1 MAPAI
6 QAAAT
11 VSPVPVAS
19 EGKAGKALSAD
30 SSASHFAQRMKLEN
44 AVLQAALNRRGSGI
58 GGGGKG
64 GKGGQGGQG
73 GKGGKGGGGYEST
86 TCGDFNARWGCVR
99 GTCLYGHVCRACGSR
114 AHGEWACFVGRGDRA
129 QCGGDG
135 GRERSRDRG
144 NGR

>member
-1 MAPAI
+1 MA
-6 QAAAT
+6 
-11 VSPVPVAS
+11 
-19 EGKAGKALSAD
+19 
-30 SSASHFAQRMKLEN
+30 
-44 AVLQAALNRRGSGI
+44 SGI
-58 GGGGKG
+58 GGG

-73 GKGGKGGGGYEST
+73 GKGGKGNGGYESS
-86 TCGDFNARWGCVR
+86 TCGDFNARWGCAR
-99 GTCLYGHVCRACGSR
+99 GACRFDHVCWACGSR

>member
-30 SSASHFAQRMKLEN
+30 SSAS
-44 AVLQAALNRRGSGI
+44 RGSGI
-58 GGGGKG
+58 GGGAKSGKS
-64 GKGGQGGQG
+64 GQGGQG
-73 GKGGKGGGGYEST
+73 GKGGKGNGGNESF
-86 TCGDFNARWGCVR
+86 TCGDFNARWGCER
-99 GTCLYGHVCRACGSR
+99 GACRYDHVCRACGSR
-114 AHGEWACFVGRGDRA
+114 AHGEWACSAGRGDRT
-129 QCGGDG
+129 QRGGDG
-135 GRERSRDRG
+135 GRKRSRDRG